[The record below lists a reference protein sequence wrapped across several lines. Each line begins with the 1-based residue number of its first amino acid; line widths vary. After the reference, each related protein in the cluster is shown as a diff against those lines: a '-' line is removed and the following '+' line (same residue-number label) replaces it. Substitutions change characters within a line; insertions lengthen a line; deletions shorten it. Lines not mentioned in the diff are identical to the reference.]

1 MVVAAEVSTIHSDRD
16 TWNNLGTFFLAVN
29 GKLLCHWYAT
39 TTRKKESL
47 KYGRMKSKITL

>member
-1 MVVAAEVSTIHSDRD
+1 MVVAAEVSTIHSDRE
-16 TWNNLGTFFLAVN
+16 TWNNLGTFFLAVY